1 MSRRF
6 SIYVAVFTSLFLIPA
21 LHAKAA
27 TVTNVIDHPILASGA
42 KLAVDD
48 IRKNIILA
56 GLKRHWHMTD
66 DGPGQLK
73 ALQENAK
80 QSATVSITYT
90 EASYSIRLLS
100 STGLDQTGDEIDR
113 RYNGWIR
120 YLTQDIDDQLSKAG
134 LGVN

>member
-1 MSRRF
+1 MSSRR
-6 SIYVAVFTSLFLIPA
+6 SIYVSVITTLILTSAISA
-21 LHAKAA
+21 SAA
-27 TVTNVIDHPILASGA
+27 TITNVVDHPILASGT
-42 KLAVDD
+42 KLTLDD

-90 EASYSIRLLS
+90 ETSYSIRLSS
-100 STGLDQTGDEIDR
+100 STGLDQKGDEIDR

-134 LGVN
+134 LGVK